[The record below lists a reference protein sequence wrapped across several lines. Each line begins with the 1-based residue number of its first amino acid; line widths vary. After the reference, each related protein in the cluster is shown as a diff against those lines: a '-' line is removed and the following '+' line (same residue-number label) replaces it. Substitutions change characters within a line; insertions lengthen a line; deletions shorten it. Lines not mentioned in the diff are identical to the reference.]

1 MNTPHW
7 RGRPTALTLDS
18 AGTQVSTIRG
28 VELYRRD
35 ALAERARQNGKRL
48 TLKATPMNTRSQI
61 EPGGRLVI
69 EGGHRRGGPAHLKQG
84 QGGELCHLA
93 LSRWATFP
101 PGCDWLRL
109 KTMPLSSSLTAHR
122 ICPRTTVGY
131 LASFWGLRLEL
142 PSMFRQPTAFAQTVL
157 PI

>member
-1 MNTPHW
+1 MRHVRLP
-7 RGRPTALTLDS
+7 S
-18 AGTQVSTIRG
+18 
-28 VELYRRD
+28 
-35 ALAERARQNGKRL
+35 LAERERPTR
-48 TLKATPMNTRSQI
+48 KATPMNTRSQI

-69 EGGHRRGGPAHLKQG
+69 EGRRHSGDPALPERR
-84 QGGELCHLA
+84 QGGEVCHLA

-122 ICPRTTVGY
+122 ICLGTTIGY

-142 PSMFRQPTAFAQTVL
+142 LSMFRQPTAFAQTVL